1 MKILVTGGTG
11 FIGTLLCSKLLAD
24 DHQLT
29 VYTRNPAKVRGQGGD
44 RIGYVTS
51 LDNLAASECFDAIIN
66 LAGEPIADKRWSEKR
81 KLLLLD
87 SRLKTTQGLLD
98 FVARTERKPVCLISG
113 SAVGFY
119 GDQGDTQVNELTTP
133 YPDFGHRLCC
143 RWENLA
149 RLAEEQGLRVCIVR
163 TGLVVGSGG
172 GFLKRMLP
180 PFKLGL
186 GGPMG
191 SGQQWMSWIH
201 IEDLVELFIWLL
213 KHETCQG
220 VFNGTA
226 PNPVTNREFSKTL
239 AACLHRPAL
248 LPVPSLMLRI
258 ALGEMS
264 GLLLTGQRV
273 NPERALEGGFEF
285 RFPHLQQA
293 LSQVVSPLDS

>member
-11 FIGTLLCSKLLAD
+11 FIGTLLCKKLLD
-24 DHQLT
+24 DSHQL
-29 VYTRNPAKVRGQGGD
+29 VIYTRNPNKVQD
-44 RIGYVTS
+44 RSSDSIRPVTS
-51 LDNLAASECFDAIIN
+51 LDSLPATEHFDAIIN

-81 KLLLLD
+81 KQLLLD
-87 SRLKTTQGLLD
+87 SRLKTTQALLD
-98 FVARTERKPVCLISG
+98 FIDRAERKPLCLVNG

-119 GDQGDTQVNELTTP
+119 GDQGDVLVNESTTP

-149 RLAEEQGLRVCIVR
+149 RQAEQHGLRVCIVR
-163 TGLVVGSGG
+163 IGLVVGPGG
-172 GFLKRMLP
+172 GFLKRMLL

-191 SGQQWMSWIH
+191 SGQQWMSWVH
-201 IEDLVELFIWLL
+201 IEDLTELFIWLL

-226 PNPVTNREFSKTL
+226 PNPVTNREFAEIL

-248 LPVPSLMLRI
+248 LPVPSLFLRL

-285 RFPHLQQA
+285 RFPGLQQA
-293 LSQVVSPLDS
+293 ITQAISPTDS